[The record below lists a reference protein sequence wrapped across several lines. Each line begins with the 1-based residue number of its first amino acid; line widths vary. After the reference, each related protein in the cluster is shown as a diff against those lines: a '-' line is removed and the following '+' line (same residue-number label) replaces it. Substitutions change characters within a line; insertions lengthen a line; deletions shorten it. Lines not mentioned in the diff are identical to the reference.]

1 MAQTFRTPVAIEIE
15 SLSKT
20 YYKRNKPT
28 TKAVD
33 NLNLSV
39 PAGQVFGFLGAN
51 GAGKTSTIKM
61 ICGLVIPTKGRICV
75 NGFDVAREH
84 SMAMRQIGAV
94 LEGTRNVYW
103 RLTAWQNLMYFGHLK
118 GCKGKELK
126 NRAEQLL
133 HELDLWERRNESIR
147 TFSRGMQQKVAIA
160 CALISDPSII
170 LLDEPTLGLDIQA
183 SRTVKEWIAKLSRE
197 QGKTVVLTT
206 HQLDMAQALCDRVAI
221 IRKGQ
226 LLTDQPLTELLHLF
240 RQEYYQIK
248 VKGHMDSHESSW
260 FDGLNICAENGH
272 TIISGAIANQ
282 DVLHGHLTKV
292 RDLSLPLLSVSRI
305 EPNLEDVFT
314 QMVDGKGEQSEYQT
328 VSNL

>member
-33 NLNLSV
+33 NLSLSV

-103 RLTAWQNLMYFGHLK
+103 RLTAWQNLVYFGRLK

-248 VKGHMDSHESSW
+248 VKGHLDSHESSW
-260 FDGLNICAENGH
+260 FDDLNICAENGH
-272 TIISGAIANQ
+272 TILSGPMANQ

-314 QMVDGKGEQSEYQT
+314 QMVDGKGEQSDYQT